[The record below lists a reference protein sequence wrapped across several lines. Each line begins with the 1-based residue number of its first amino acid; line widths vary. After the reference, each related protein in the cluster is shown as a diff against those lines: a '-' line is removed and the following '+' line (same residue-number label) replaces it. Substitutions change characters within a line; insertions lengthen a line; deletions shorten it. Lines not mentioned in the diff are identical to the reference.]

1 MSDEVV
7 TEVRRIRE
15 RYVARFNFDLDAIY
29 RHLKEKEQESG
40 RHYVSF
46 VRDRKKRSGA
56 RAERRGRKLT
66 LFLMRM

>member
-15 RYVARFNFDLDAIY
+15 KYAARFHFDLDAIY
-29 RHLKEKEQESG
+29 RHLKQKERDSG

-46 VRDRKKRSGA
+46 VRTQKKRGSH
-56 RAERRGRKLT
+56 RVRRQAT
-66 LFLMRM
+66 S

>member
-15 RYVARFNFDLDAIY
+15 KYAARFHFDLDAIY
-29 RHLKEKEQESG
+29 RHLKQKERDSG

-46 VRDRKKRSGA
+46 VRTQKKRGS
-56 RAERRGRKLT
+56 RRVRPQAAT
-66 LFLMRM
+66 